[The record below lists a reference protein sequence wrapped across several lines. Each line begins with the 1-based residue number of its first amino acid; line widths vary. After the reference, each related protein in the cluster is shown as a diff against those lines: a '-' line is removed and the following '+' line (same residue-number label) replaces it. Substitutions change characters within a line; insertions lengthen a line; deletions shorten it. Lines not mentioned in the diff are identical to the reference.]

1 MIELSDCKPF
11 EICSIRPPTENNSIT
26 FRLTRNCHWNK
37 CAFCPVYKL
46 GAKFSKR
53 AIEDVIADIDS
64 AKKIDDMLFERGICT
79 GAGYGNEYERASA
92 LIAEFERELP
102 YESSVETNLSN
113 DCEIVDDRMRWF
125 LSWFKDKPTIR
136 DSIYHIIQWRLG
148 GSSTCFLGD
157 GDSLILKP
165 DFLHPVIQ
173 KIKIT
178 FPSITRFTVYGRTR
192 TAARQ
197 RSAADLR
204 GFARAGINRVHFGLE
219 SGCDRVLEMVRKG
232 VTAAEHIEGCL
243 KVRESGISPSVY
255 IMSGLGG
262 ASLSEIH
269 AHETARVIT
278 EIQPD
283 FVRIRSLEIFP
294 GTPLDEMRASGEFEE
309 ASEESV
315 VREIRTIVEKTNCRT
330 VIMSDSASNLIQ
342 VNGNLPDER
351 QSMLNVID
359 SYLELPRRKKLEFS
373 LRARLGSFMGQYG
386 ELTDDIISALVPM
399 IKGGTLD
406 FSSTGDV
413 EIETAT
419 RLIRG
424 KLMP

>member
-1 MIELSDCKPF
+1 
-11 EICSIRPPTENNSIT
+11 
-26 FRLTRNCHWNK
+26 
-37 CAFCPVYKL
+37 
-46 GAKFSKR
+46 
-53 AIEDVIADIDS
+53 
-64 AKKIDDMLFERGICT
+64 
-79 GAGYGNEYERASA
+79 
-92 LIAEFERELP
+92 
-102 YESSVETNLSN
+102 
-113 DCEIVDDRMRWF
+113 
-125 LSWFKDKPTIR
+125 
-136 DSIYHIIQWRLG
+136 
-148 GSSTCFLGD
+148 
-157 GDSLILKP
+157 
-165 DFLHPVIQ
+165 
-173 KIKIT
+173 
-178 FPSITRFTVYGRTR
+178 
-192 TAARQ
+192 
-197 RSAADLR
+197 
-204 GFARAGINRVHFGLE
+204 
-219 SGCDRVLEMVRKG
+219 MVRKG

-255 IMSGLGG
+255 IMPGLGG